1 MVLVHK
7 DFICYFQKLC
17 GIHPSEAFQLLELS
31 LDVYTGLSQKGSVNH
46 LLILGCLRVEG
57 GVCPECFTQ
66 SHKIWWG
73 VSSAF

>member
-46 LLILGCLRVEG
+46 LLILGCLRVE
-57 GVCPECFTQ
+57 
-66 SHKIWWG
+66 
-73 VSSAF
+73 